1 MKTFETRWQEC
12 AASARFVSA
21 PAPEMPPGF
30 AARVIARANL
40 AAEDPLNRLWLA
52 HARRALI
59 LATGIMVICAVVDF
73 ASRPAPAAIR
83 PPIEAAVF
91 EVMTRL

>member
-1 MKTFETRWQEC
+1 MKSFETRWQEC
-12 AASARFVSA
+12 AASARSVGA
-21 PAPEMPPGF
+21 PALEMPLGF

-40 AAEDPLNRLWLA
+40 AADDLLTGLWLA

-59 LATGIMVICAVVDF
+59 LATGVMVICAVVDF